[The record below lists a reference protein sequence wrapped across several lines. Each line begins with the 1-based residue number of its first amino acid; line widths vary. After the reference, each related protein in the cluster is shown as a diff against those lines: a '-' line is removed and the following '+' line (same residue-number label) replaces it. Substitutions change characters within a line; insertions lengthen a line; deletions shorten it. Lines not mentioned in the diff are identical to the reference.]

1 VRRSVQ
7 LALAFALLTGI
18 SSADDLAHLR
28 NGFTIRHE
36 HREIVGD
43 KTRLYTAGGFV
54 EVPTEEIVQYEHDD
68 TPALAPELKSSKS
81 IPEHVAEA
89 SKSTGIDPDFLNSVI
104 RHESGFNPNA
114 VSRKGAKGLMQL
126 MPQTADKLGVRDSF
140 DPGQNIQG
148 GAAYLRQL
156 LVQYNGDAQKA
167 LAAYNAGPHRVQQYN
182 GVPPYSETRAYVA
195 GIIRE
200 YNKKKVAEQKAATA
214 GKQTPANKSAPKS
227 AAKTFPQPKPA
238 S

>member
-1 VRRSVQ
+1 MRRSVQ
-7 LALAFALLTGI
+7 LALALALLTGI

-28 NGFTIRHE
+28 NGFSIRHD
-36 HREIVGD
+36 HREVVGD

-68 TPALAPELKSSKS
+68 TPAPAPELKSGKS

-89 SKSTGIDPDFLNSVI
+89 SKSTGIDPDFLTSVI
-104 RHESGFNPNA
+104 HHESGFNPNA

-140 DPGQNIQG
+140 DPAQNIQG

-156 LVQYNGDAQKA
+156 LVEYNGDAQKA

-182 GVPPYSETRAYVA
+182 GVPPYQETRAYVA

-200 YNKKKVAEQKAATA
+200 YNKKKLADQKAAKG
-214 GKQTPANKSAPKS
+214 GKQTPVNKSAPKS
-227 AAKTFPQPKPA
+227 AAKSSPQPKPA

>member
-1 VRRSVQ
+1 MHRSVQ
-7 LALAFALLTGI
+7 LGLVLTLLTTI

-28 NGFTIRHE
+28 NGFSIRHE
-36 HREIVGD
+36 RREVIGD

-54 EVPTEEIVQYEHDD
+54 EVPTTDIIDYEHDD
-68 TPALAPELKSSKS
+68 TPTTVPELKPDKT

-104 RHESGFNPNA
+104 HHESGFNPRA
-114 VSRKGAKGLMQL
+114 VSKKGAKGLMQL
-126 MPQTADKLGVRDSF
+126 MPETADQLGVQDSF
-140 DPGQNIQG
+140 DAGQNIHG

-182 GVPPYSETRAYVA
+182 GVPPYNETRAYVA

-200 YNKKKVAEQKAATA
+200 YNKKKLAEQKAAKA
-214 GKQTPANKSAPKS
+214 DRKA
-227 AAKTFPQPKPA
+227 AAKKSSPSSAVKSSAQLKPP